1 MLIFPTGSMRLNA
14 GAAAAA
20 ATTTTTAVLLLFAPS
35 NCPRCLLLLSL
46 LFKPL
51 HDNNKDTTERND
63 DQFFYLFI
71 FFKSL
76 KIQNSNPVFGSD
88 WIPAPHRCRLICIR
102 EFTGRLSMAVTC
114 IDYWWQQIR
123 FDRDVILLCLPE
135 LGTNRTVWR
144 AWKFPRNENGTYFS
158 CIYFFFFGWNWLW
171 SIKSSPRYKM
181 SSGPNNKK
189 TGKKWPTIPPVS
201 SFLISQFNSSQ
212 LFFQNLIRSF
222 CYVSKVLGVIR
233 FIGAAA
239 AGSQWVSN
247 WSGPA
252 ADGSDPVGQS
262 HLCCSAWSGVASNSS
277 VPGPS

>member
-1 MLIFPTGSMRLNA
+1 MDLLRDGFILFCDPSATGGRRILWAIPLWLFITSFTGNLREEATRAGGMLIFPTGSMRLNA

-20 ATTTTTAVLLLFAPS
+20 ATTTTAVLLLFAPS
-35 NCPRCLLLLSL
+35 NCPRCLLLLFL

-102 EFTGRLSMAVTC
+102 EFTGRLLMAVTC

-158 CIYFFFFGWNWLW
+158 CIYFFLWLELVAVHK
-171 SIKSSPRYKM
+171 IQ
-181 SSGPNNKK
+181 
-189 TGKKWPTIPPVS
+189 PP
-201 SFLISQFNSSQ
+201 L
-212 LFFQNLIRSF
+212 
-222 CYVSKVLGVIR
+222 
-233 FIGAAA
+233 
-239 AGSQWVSN
+239 
-247 WSGPA
+247 
-252 ADGSDPVGQS
+252 
-262 HLCCSAWSGVASNSS
+262 
-277 VPGPS
+277 